1 MRAHLHWWIYYYFY
15 FVAAEFVHQTPVL
28 HLLCFFCFF
37 LMKEQFTGSNTHDFK
52 SVYCLVFISNIQ

>member
-15 FVAAEFVHQTPVL
+15 FVAAEFVHQTPVS
-28 HLLCFFCFF
+28 HLLFFLFF
-37 LMKEQFTGSNTHDFK
+37 LMKEQFTGNNTHDFK